1 MQGGHPIAYT
11 GMALPETESPYA
23 QIEKEMLAVVF
34 AVEGF
39 KDYTFGRK
47 TVIHPD
53 DKLLKSIL
61 NKPLHHSPKRL
72 QGLII
77 HLQKYD
83 LEVHYEKGSGMFLA
97 LPSHTQGEAHQNNQ
111 HDEIPFDFGRETFG
125 SEKCYAPGS
134 V

>member
-1 MQGGHPIAYT
+1 MEGGHPIAYT
-11 GMALPETESPYA
+11 GMALPETEFPYA

-47 TVIHPD
+47 TVIYPD

-77 HLQKYD
+77 L
-83 LEVHYEKGSGMFLA
+83 L
-97 LPSHTQGEAHQNNQ
+97 
-111 HDEIPFDFGRETFG
+111 
-125 SEKCYAPGS
+125 
-134 V
+134 